1 MGYRITNNMMTNT
14 YLSNLHGNLGRLT
27 DMQRQMSTGKLYDR
41 PSQNPIDVVRDLSLT
56 TNIFENEQYIRNMD
70 DAITWLKNTDQGLGQ
85 ITDGVQRIRELAIY
99 AGDGALESTDVE
111 AIALEI
117 EQLRDELM
125 MTANYSVEGRHLLAG
140 LATGTV
146 PFVKDSEGN
155 IVYQGNLG
163 NVQFEMQQAFVGQ
176 VSLNGRDV
184 FPEQFTQN
192 SLRSVEVPIEFE
204 WKGRS
209 EIIQIQVGDKVAKV
223 RIPEQWTDDNTN
235 GIRDAQDQNLFR
247 DCGELDGYNLDQI
260 AAIIRNS
267 TNMGDMS
274 KLISVDVFKDQ
285 TTGTQQLL
293 MKSHTGEAVRVT
305 SWPET
310 DFPTAA
316 AEGSETPQGSF
327 PDQPNAV
334 FSTLTDTAWTA
345 SQDSSITFR
354 WGSGEIDTVTFT
366 ALDVQNKAVALGG
379 VPEIEALGAII
390 EEEIPGVFVDVK
402 TDGAGPPAN
411 AVMVIEAENRL
422 DTFRLDDM
430 TGDAVTLFGGT
441 SVASAEV
448 SDFEGV
454 IVPATEFIGGGGA
467 GVTIGGVLY
476 NDPEDINAADIGLWA
491 ETRGTDVFIYEI
503 TSEAAQDVIGNAG
516 VGPTYTPESLFRI
529 SEPDHSHINF
539 ASYMGLET
547 SVQSM
552 ELPADN
558 SVLAKDNSA
567 AMHLRLEAG
576 KNHAELEVP
585 AGETLT
591 LEQFAQRLRGVAG
604 EWLDVVVT
612 TDEAESNTYNL
623 LDRGMDNAEPPTQ
636 KLILRTKDGTPLS
649 VFDKNISTATFGA
662 NLGISTALYGDA
674 STMAIPSAATLDGNI
689 PARIAVSLGDES
701 FEVRVS
707 REDVASGIETVL
719 ASIQD
724 QVGEDKLGYT
734 VDGTD
739 FALYAKNGETLR
751 IHDMPFCDPLFS
763 DYSAGLAMQW
773 GIQTGIRSDAVA
785 NNTGAVADGTIR
797 IETPGRSVDI
807 SVFAGETLEELSV
820 RIRDNVNWLNVAYL
834 DTDPDDPNPPGP
846 VGPNGST
853 GRLSL
858 TAKDGSAVNLF
869 DISGTEAS
877 GTFFMDTAIRS
888 GDISGWVIP
897 TPPPSPAGTL
907 SFTVNG
913 MEHTIDLD
921 QMKPG
926 DGPEEFVCLI
936 NARFQGMDVKA
947 QLVDAGAADQRLV
960 LTSPR
965 GYSIEVDDSSVDAT
979 LQLFGGGLVSTPN
992 RGSTV
997 TNSPYGQNVT
1007 VRTHSEESPMD
1018 FFGLIDNLAASVR
1031 AEDREG
1037 ISRSLLGNI
1046 DDYMDNL
1053 LKCRAQTGALIRR
1066 YDTSQERLTQNNS
1079 ATEELRSKVA
1089 DTDMAEA
1096 ITRFTMAQ
1104 SVYQASLSVIA
1115 KIVQPTLVDFLR

>member
-27 DMQRQMSTGKLYDR
+27 DLQRQMSTGKLYDR

-56 TNIFENEQYIRNMD
+56 TNIFENVQYIRNMD
-70 DAITWLKNTDQGLGQ
+70 DAITWLKNTDQGLSQ

-125 MTANYSVEGRHLLAG
+125 MTANYSVEGRYLLAG

-146 PFVKDSEGN
+146 PFVKDAEGN
-155 IVYQGNLG
+155 VVYQGNLG

-184 FPEQFTQN
+184 FPEQFTRN
-192 SLRSVEVPIEFE
+192 ALRSIEVPIDFE

-247 DCGELDGYNLDQI
+247 DCEELDGYNLDQI

-316 AEGSETPQGSF
+316 AEGSQTPEGSY
-327 PDQPNAV
+327 PKQPHAA
-334 FSTLTDTAWTA
+334 FSTLTDTAWAA

-354 WGSGEIDTVTFT
+354 WGDGEIDTVAFT
-366 ALDVQNKAVALGG
+366 QTEVQDKAALLGIS
-379 VPEIEALGAII
+379 EIEALGTIV
-390 EEEIPGVFVDVK
+390 EEKVPGTFVQTK
-402 TDGAGPPAN
+402 TDTSGN
-411 AVMVIEAENRL
+411 AVLAFYAENRL
-422 DTFRLDDM
+422 DTFLLDDM
-430 TGDAVTLFGGT
+430 TGDAAALFGGET
-441 SVASAEV
+441 AASAEV
-448 SDFEGV
+448 SDFKGV
-454 IVPATEFIGGGGA
+454 IVPAAEFGGGGVTFD
-467 GVTIGGVLY
+467 GVTY
-476 NDPEDINAADIGLWA
+476 YTTPQAINAANLGLWA
-491 ETRGTDVFIYEI
+491 ETRGTDVFIYGI
-503 TSEAAQDVIGNAG
+503 TSGAAQEATGDSGTVYA
-516 VGPTYTPESLFRI
+516 PESLFRAP
-529 SEPDHSHINF
+529 EPDHSHINF
-539 ASYMGLET
+539 ASYMGMET

-558 SVLAKDNSA
+558 SVLAKDGSA

-576 KNHAELEVP
+576 KNHAGLEIP

-604 EWLDVVVT
+604 SWLDVVVI
-612 TDEAESNTYNL
+612 TDEAESNAYDL
-623 LDRGMDNAEPPTQ
+623 LNRGMDNAEPATQ

-662 NLGISTALYGDA
+662 NLGLSTALYGDA
-674 STMAIPSAATLDGNI
+674 STMAIPSAAALDGNI
-689 PARIAVSLGDES
+689 PARIAVSVGDES
-701 FEVRVS
+701 FEVLVS
-707 REDVASGIETVL
+707 REDVNSGIGTVL
-719 ASIQD
+719 ASIQSQIGKD
-724 QVGEDKLGYT
+724 RIGYT

-739 FALYAKNGETLR
+739 FALYAKNGETLK
-751 IHDMPFCDPLFS
+751 IHDMPFCDPLYS

-773 GIQTGIRSDAVA
+773 GIQTGIRSDAVS
-785 NNTGAVADGTIR
+785 NNTPAAADGTIR

-807 SVFAGETLEELSV
+807 SVFRDETLKDLAM
-820 RIRDNVNWLNVAYL
+820 RIQSNVPWLNVAYL
-834 DTDPDDPNPPGP
+834 DMDPPDDPSDPP
-846 VGPNGST
+846 T
-853 GRLSL
+853 GLGNAMLSL

-869 DISGTEAS
+869 DITGTEAS
-877 GTFFMDTAIRS
+877 GTFGMDTAIRS
-888 GDISGWVIP
+888 TGDISGW
-897 TPPPSPAGTL
+897 TAAAGQLLT
-907 SFTVNG
+907 FEVNG
-913 MEHTIDLD
+913 MEHTIDLE
-921 QMKPG
+921 QMAG
-926 DGPEEFVCLI
+926 DGPEELVCLI
-936 NARFQGMDVKA
+936 NSRFQGLDVKA
-947 QLVDAGAADQRLV
+947 QLVDAGAGDQRLV
-960 LTSPR
+960 LTSER
-965 GYSIEVDDSSVDAT
+965 GYHIDVTAT
-979 LQLFGGGLVSTPN
+979 PVGLLGLTVPTTPN

-1018 FFGLIDNLAASVR
+1018 FFGLLDNLAASVR

-1037 ISRSLLGNI
+1037 ISHSILGDI
-1046 DDYMDNL
+1046 DDYVDNL
-1053 LKCRAQTGALIRR
+1053 LKCRAQTGALIKR
-1066 YDTSQERLTQNNS
+1066 YDTSQERLTQNNT

-1089 DTDMAEA
+1089 DTDLAEA